1 MIVALPLADLAFGSG
16 IPALAVGAGEV
27 VLSKIDLGDSPGVA
41 REVVDRFG
49 LYSGVSA
56 ARRWGT
62 SPEARDLCRD
72 SQFPY
77 RVAKADGYVL
87 MRPHGW
93 S

>member
-16 IPALAVGAGEV
+16 IPALAVGHLAIG
-27 VLSKIDLGDSPGVA
+27 
-41 REVVDRFG
+41 
-49 LYSGVSA
+49 
-56 ARRWGT
+56 
-62 SPEARDLCRD
+62 RDLCRD

>member
-1 MIVALPLADLAFGSG
+1 MIVALPLAALAFGSG

-27 VLSKIDLGDSPGVA
+27 VLSKIELGDSPGVA
-41 REVVDRFG
+41 REVVDRFE
-49 LYSGVSA
+49 LYSRRLRSA
-56 ARRWGT
+56 AVGHL
-62 SPEARDLCRD
+62 AIGRDLCRD